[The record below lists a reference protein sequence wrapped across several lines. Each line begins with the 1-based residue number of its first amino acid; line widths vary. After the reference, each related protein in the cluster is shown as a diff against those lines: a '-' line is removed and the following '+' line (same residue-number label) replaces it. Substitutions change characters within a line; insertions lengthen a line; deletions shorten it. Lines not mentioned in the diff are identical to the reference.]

1 MKLLHQDNSSGSA
14 LLGVDNQ
21 VSFTSEK
28 RDSEENQFNIIK
40 SASATNLVATAG
52 AVMEADARDEGTFI
66 ENTGNAD
73 RNVQLSTSK
82 HNEYD
87 QGVAGDDSG
96 AASRRQPKND
106 ITTDRSSPELMY
118 YVPIDDR
125 H

>member
-1 MKLLHQDNSSGSA
+1 M
-14 LLGVDNQ
+14 LGVDNQ

-28 RDSEENQFNIIK
+28 RDGEENQFNIIK
-40 SASATNLVATAG
+40 SASAANLAASAS

-66 ENTGNAD
+66 ENTGNTD

-82 HNEYD
+82 LNEYT
-87 QGVAGDDSG
+87 QGVAGDDIG
-96 AASRRQPKND
+96 AASQRQPKND
-106 ITTDRSSPELMY
+106 ITTGRSSPEMMY